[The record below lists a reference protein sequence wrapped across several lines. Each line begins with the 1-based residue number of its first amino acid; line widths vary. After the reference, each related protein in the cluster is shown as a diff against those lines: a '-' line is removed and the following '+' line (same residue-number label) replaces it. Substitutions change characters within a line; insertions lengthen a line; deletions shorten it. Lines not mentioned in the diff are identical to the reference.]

1 MNVNEEISRLSVEIE
16 LLKNELNKKNELLKM
31 KQVCLSTH

>member
-31 KQVCLSTH
+31 KQVCLATH